1 MKISIPFLL
10 CGILILGSCETPKK
24 ETEVTD
30 SGKPTLFTLL
40 PSDSTGIDF
49 VNFVENKKDFNI
61 FKYRN
66 FYNGGGVALGDINN
80 DGLVD
85 IFLDNVDEFVAI
97 YNKYPA
103 DK

>member
-1 MKISIPFLL
+1 MKLYISFLL
-10 CGILILGSCETPKK
+10 CGILLLGSCETSEK
-24 ETEVTD
+24 ETEITEPA
-30 SGKPTLFTLL
+30 KPTLFTLL

-49 VNFVENKKDFNI
+49 VNFVENQKDFNI

-85 IFLDNVDEFVAI
+85 IFS
-97 YNKYPA
+97 NK
-103 DK
+103 